1 MLANEVFVRNAIISL
16 GGMMFNFFKKK
27 SSGAQDGALDL
38 ADIEVGEP
46 PADWSPEIVEP
57 NTQVRDWN
65 VDADA

>member
-1 MLANEVFVRNAIISL
+1 
-16 GGMMFNFFKKK
+16 MFNFFKKK

-46 PADWSPEIVEP
+46 PVDWSPEVVEP

-65 VDADA
+65 VDPNG